1 MAKASPKRRITEPE
15 PAAFERVGET
25 PNALQASAKRRTGP
39 NRRRN
44 DESTTPEGLNTPA
57 EQGSQAA
64 NVLIGEVI
72 PAESATRHQGSQ
84 KASPKHRT
92 DPKRRRNDEDST
104 GVGETTNPG
113 NASDARDEVS
123 ERRRNDESGD
133 LFGADPMGFPAY
145 AAGEGAASA
154 PEAAMVSAKGARTTA
169 ASPKAS
175 AKHRTVPERRRND
188 EDVQSVGETTNPDEA
203 SAKRRSAPLRR
214 RNDESDVTNPP
225 PRRSRAKAA
234 PLNPDYN
241 LDDELFIC
249 DVLDAIPK
257 DDIPSMEHPIFTL
270 ATQPDMRE
278 IHYEHNG
285 TVVDIW
291 PSRLGLAT
299 IHDKDILIYCISQL
313 IAKKNKGEPLG
324 RTLKLQP
331 HQLLTWARRQTSGDG
346 YRRLVAALDRLS
358 GTRIK
363 TNIKTM
369 DGIEFTNGVGLIT
382 EYSARR
388 SSRTGQI
395 IDVQITLSPWLF
407 KMVEGANV
415 LTLHRDYFLLR
426 KPLDRRIYELARKH
440 CGSQAKWSIS
450 AEILKKKTGA
460 GGTIRHF
467 REEIRR
473 IVETNHL
480 PDYVVAFADDVVTFF
495 SRAALAAAALPQP
508 KPPLL
513 DASTFEEAKRVAPG
527 YDVYALHEEWIDW
540 WREGGCEPLKDPA
553 KAFVGFCRHRS
564 QRSPLR

>member
-1 MAKASPKRRITEPE
+1 
-15 PAAFERVGET
+15 
-25 PNALQASAKRRTGP
+25 
-39 NRRRN
+39 
-44 DESTTPEGLNTPA
+44 
-57 EQGSQAA
+57 
-64 NVLIGEVI
+64 
-72 PAESATRHQGSQ
+72 
-84 KASPKHRT
+84 
-92 DPKRRRNDEDST
+92 
-104 GVGETTNPG
+104 
-113 NASDARDEVS
+113 
-123 ERRRNDESGD
+123 
-133 LFGADPMGFPAY
+133 
-145 AAGEGAASA
+145 
-154 PEAAMVSAKGARTTA
+154 
-169 ASPKAS
+169 
-175 AKHRTVPERRRND
+175 
-188 EDVQSVGETTNPDEA
+188 
-203 SAKRRSAPLRR
+203 
-214 RNDESDVTNPP
+214 
-225 PRRSRAKAA
+225 
-234 PLNPDYN
+234 LNPDYN

-388 SSRTGQI
+388 SSRSGQI

-467 REEIRR
+467 REEVRR

-480 PDYVVAFADDVVTFF
+480 PDYVVEFADDVVTFF

-513 DASTFEEAKRVAPG
+513 NAGTFEDAKRVAPG
-527 YDVYALHEEWIDW
+527 YDVYALHEEWVDW

-553 KAFVGFCRHRS
+553 KAFVGFCRHRA